1 MVYRY
6 GIIPAHAGNTAPRYR
21 RDHPRWDHPRAC
33 GEHQTGQPCTNVYLG
48 SSPRM
53 RGTLLGYV
61 QEVAEH
67 GIIPAHAG
75 NTYRAAHPGVAKWDH
90 PRACGEHGRVDIV
103 HPHVAGSSPRMRGT
117 PILLRLN
124 SQRARII
131 PAHAGNTVVDF
142 RCRLEPWDHPRAC
155 GEHTKG
161 WTGTLVTWGSSPR
174 MRGTRRSKCSVYRFE
189 GIIPAHA
196 GNTVTIPQWRG
207 RRRDHPRACGEHVN
221 ATNRENTCQG
231 SSPRM
236 RGTLR
241 TVPGV
246 MVCAGIIPAH
256 AGNTLSDSL
265 MTPSAS
271 GSSPRMRGTLR
282 SP

>member
-1 MVYRY
+1 MPNCRAPCSRDHPRACGEHHIVSSQKLVSAGSSPRMRGTRQAWQNMVYRY

-196 GNTVTIPQWRG
+196 GNTPCNKI
-207 RRRDHPRACGEHVN
+207 
-221 ATNRENTCQG
+221 G
-231 SSPRM
+231 S
-236 RGTLR
+236 
-241 TVPGV
+241 
-246 MVCAGIIPAH
+246 
-256 AGNTLSDSL
+256 D
-265 MTPSAS
+265 
-271 GSSPRMRGTLR
+271 
-282 SP
+282 